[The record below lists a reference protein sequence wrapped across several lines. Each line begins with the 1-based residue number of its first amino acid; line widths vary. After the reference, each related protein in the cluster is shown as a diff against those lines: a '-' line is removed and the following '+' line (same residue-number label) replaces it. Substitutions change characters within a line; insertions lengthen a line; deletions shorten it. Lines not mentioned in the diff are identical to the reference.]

1 MSIPWCSAPAWYLET
16 QQESCRWW
24 LAGAT
29 ATGGT
34 APFGEAVAAE
44 PGQDHDVDVLHVGP
58 HAQVLR
64 QLREGVGLGE
74 LVGRCHR
81 LGPRVLVVS
90 FVHGWGGGEEWHANE
105 LYRRRFLT
113 CICPLAKSS
122 RSWAPR
128 SWEQRVRCVR
138 LSSCLAGEL
147 SPLVHRP
154 PNSASPC
161 THPRRRSKAPDPKEQ
176 VKEWKKQMRGEER
189 KLDRQIMSELR
200 ARLPPRRAAA

>member
-1 MSIPWCSAPAWYLET
+1 MARDLRTLPKRA
-16 QQESCRWW
+16 
-24 LAGAT
+24 
-29 ATGGT
+29 
-34 APFGEAVAAE
+34 F
-44 PGQDHDVDVLHVGP
+44 LHVY
-58 HAQVLR
+58 ALSRRV
-64 QLREGVGLGE
+64 RE
-74 LVGRCHR
+74 VGR
-81 LGPRVLVVS
+81 LVRGNS
-90 FVHGWGGGEEWHANE
+90 
-105 LYRRRFLT
+105 
-113 CICPLAKSS
+113 
-122 RSWAPR
+122 
-128 SWEQRVRCVR
+128 VRCVR

>member
-1 MSIPWCSAPAWYLET
+1 M
-16 QQESCRWW
+16 
-24 LAGAT
+24 
-29 ATGGT
+29 
-34 APFGEAVAAE
+34 
-44 PGQDHDVDVLHVGP
+44 PG
-58 HAQVLR
+58 R
-64 QLREGVGLGE
+64 SR
-74 LVGRCHR
+74 
-81 LGPRVLVVS
+81 
-90 FVHGWGGGEEWHANE
+90 GGEEWHANLE
-105 LYRRRFLT
+105 LYRRALSYMYM
-113 CICPLAKSS
+113 PS
-122 RSWAPR
+122 REPEFESWAPR

>member
-1 MSIPWCSAPAWYLET
+1 MKS
-16 QQESCRWW
+16 
-24 LAGAT
+24 
-29 ATGGT
+29 GT
-34 APFGEAVAAE
+34 RTSNFTEA
-44 PGQDHDVDVLHVGP
+44 
-58 HAQVLR
+58 
-64 QLREGVGLGE
+64 
-74 LVGRCHR
+74 
-81 LGPRVLVVS
+81 
-90 FVHGWGGGEEWHANE
+90 
-105 LYRRRFLT
+105 RFLT